1 MSRQRMWSR
10 QLTDVRKRAPVHH
23 CSKKE
28 MEKKREQER
37 LGRINAAEA
46 RNRLSQMRLRYNHL
60 RAQEI
65 DLMISCQDSAMD
77 AIRLELLLRPK
88 EEKINTIDCLNKLQ
102 KQRIKKLLED
112 EIGVTDWQ

>member
-1 MSRQRMWSR
+1 MSRQRMWSH
-10 QLTDVRKRAPVHH
+10 QLMDVRKRAPVHH

-28 MEKKREQER
+28 MEKNREQER
-37 LGRINAAEA
+37 LGRINAVEA
-46 RNRLSQMRLRYNHL
+46 RDRLRQMRLQYNHL
-60 RAQEI
+60 R
-65 DLMISCQDSAMD
+65 DSAMD

-88 EEKINTIDCLNKLQ
+88 EEKINTIDCLDKLQ